1 MRTGAIFARGS
12 CRALKWMALLGVVL
26 ALGTAHAAAQ
36 NPPRSVTVDTIT
48 AEGFTVKWI
57 PPTSGTGTLSGY
69 EVRHTP
75 TGAVEWTEIETIAIS
90 AREQVV
96 SGLTA
101 DTTYQVQ
108 VRATY
113 TSPDRPSSW
122 VPNSLTVTP
131 RAVPNQLTPT
141 IAAVDKGAKLTWEAA
156 TAARSYEYRYYVTT
170 DGVASA
176 KTATTTKLTVT
187 ITGLTPKKGY
197 TFQVRGVNRGVTGE
211 WSDGALGALNVATT
225 PSAPRGFVVT
235 KVGTGTSVT
244 LDWVAPEDN
253 GGSAITGYDYHVNDN
268 AWEAI
273 PESGATTVTHTVDG
287 LDADT
292 DYTFQIRAKNLIGPG
307 AAAGSGGGGTGPT
320 TPTTTGEMGQITE
333 FKLVGDVVDK
343 TIAGVKRHH
352 VPEGSQGVDLSV
364 TVQWTHEEIAA
375 IGYYTWQTI
384 DVEIMS
390 GRGTRMLPN
399 WLSWID
405 PDGQDVHF
413 PRTAGNMGT
422 VRVRTPRESEIPAA
436 QRRSPRHVESR
447 SGTLD
452 VLIIHDD
459 HEAENDAF
467 YIMATGGDVGLE
479 ETRGATSRTTLDVV
493 IEDDEDQTVRIRN
506 SKYRGAPT
514 NVYEPAGDSE
524 ITNPVFHV
532 DAHPNRNDLPL
543 EVRLDMVD
551 LNDQTVSA
559 AKISLSKAA
568 MTLNDGTIG
577 DSDSVTVHLP
587 ASDGDRVDDGY
598 KLTASVNVYSV
609 ATGGYETIPVTEHA
623 ITVIDRH
630 KLPDL
635 TVSPATATVKEGGKT
650 ELTLTINRNPSDTFV
665 GAPAINS
672 SDKEKRQYTD
682 EEVSI
687 MLDMG
692 AGSTAGASDFSVMT
706 NPVTFP
712 ERKSGSYTA
721 SMKVEIEAMADDV
734 LDDMEMLVLDAMVAG
749 KETRN
754 GADKDPHAGVSTLT
768 IEEGTK
774 RLVEAKTQEE
784 VQASVYEAKNA
795 GAGDDMTFAPGE
807 MIEIMGGA
815 LFKAADGVTLS
826 YTAMTSD
833 DKVASAVVDSGGM
846 AKVTA
851 KGVGMADI
859 TITAHASMPSGV
871 KILDQTDPGEASIK
885 FPVEVGLEALSIM
898 LSGPEDM
905 NIVEGGMGALVTATA
920 NRAVT
925 ADTKVMLMRDRAK
938 SSAEDMDYTAEPI
951 TILAGQMS
959 GSTMVMA
966 TADDMMENDGNMT
979 EELVL
984 YGMTENN
991 AGPVAGEVKFYL
1003 WDAAVPALPIIAQL
1017 LLAALMAVGGYRRYR
1032 RR

>member
-1 MRTGAIFARGS
+1 MRTGAIFARGG
-12 CRALKWMALLGVVL
+12 CRALKCMALLGMVL

-36 NPPRSVTVDTIT
+36 NPPRSVTVDAIT
-48 AEGFTVKWI
+48 GDGFTVKWT

-75 TGAVEWTEIETIAIS
+75 TSAVSWTVIQSLAIS
-90 AREQVV
+90 AREQAVT
-96 SGLTA
+96 GLTA

-113 TSPDRPSSW
+113 TSPAGTSSW
-122 VPNSLTVTP
+122 VPNSLTATP
-131 RAVPNQLTPT
+131 RTAPGTITPT
-141 IAAVDKGAKLTWEAA
+141 IEAVDKGAKLTWAA
-156 TAARSYEYRYYVTT
+156 DTAARSYEYRYYVTT

-176 KTATTTKLTVT
+176 KTATTTRLTVT

-197 TFQVRGVNRGVTGE
+197 TFQVRGVNRGVKGE
-211 WSDGALGALNVATT
+211 WSTADTLDVATT
-225 PSAPRGFVVT
+225 PSAPRGLVVT

-244 LDWVAPEDN
+244 LDWVAPEDT
-253 GGSAITGYDYHVNDN
+253 GGSAITGYDYRVNDN
-268 AWEAI
+268 AWEAVAG
-273 PESGATTVTHTVDG
+273 SGATTVQHTVTG
-287 LDADT
+287 LDADA
-292 DYTFQIRAKNLIGPG
+292 DYTFQIRAKNAIGPG

-320 TPTTTGEMGQITE
+320 TTLTGEMGQITE
-333 FKLVGDVVDK
+333 FKLVGAVEDK

-352 VPEGSQGVDLSV
+352 VPEGSQGVELSV

-375 IGYYTWQTI
+375 IDYNTPQSI

-390 GRGTRMLPN
+390 DRGTRALPN
-399 WLSWID
+399 WLSWMD
-405 PDGQDVHF
+405 EDGQDVHF
-413 PRTAGNMGT
+413 PRTAGLTGT
-422 VRVRTPRESEIPAA
+422 VVVRTPRASEIPDA
-436 QRRSPRHVESR
+436 QKDSPRHVMSR
-447 SGTLD
+447 TGTLE
-452 VLIIHDD
+452 VLILHDN

-514 NVYEPAGDSE
+514 NVYEPAGDPE

-532 DAHPNRNDLPL
+532 DAQPNRNDLPL

-635 TVSPATATVKEGGKT
+635 AVSPATATVKEGGKT

-682 EEVSI
+682 EEISI

-754 GADKDPHAGVSTLT
+754 GADKDMHAGVSTLT
-768 IEEGTK
+768 IEEGTTK
-774 RLVEAKTQEE
+774 LVYSKTDEEIQAVIYAAKEAGM
-784 VQASVYEAKNA
+784 
-795 GAGDDMTFAPGE
+795 GADMMFNPGE
-807 MIEIMGGA
+807 TIEIESAGA
-815 LFKAADGVTLS
+815 LFNYAEGVTLS
-826 YTAMTSD
+826 YSAMSD
-833 DKVASAVVDSGGM
+833 NDDVAMASLSGAM
-846 AKVTA
+846 VTVTA
-851 KGVGMADI
+851 GDTPGVMAHV
-859 TITAHASMPSGV
+859 TITAHASMPAGA
-871 KILDQTDPGEASIK
+871 KGLPQTDPGEASVI
-885 FPVEVGLEALSIM
+885 FPVEVGLAALSIA
-898 LSGPEDM
+898 LSGPDDM
-905 NIVEGGMGALVTATA
+905 NLVEGSMGGMVTATA
-920 NRAVT
+920 NRMVT
-925 ADTKVMLMRDRAK
+925 ADTKVTLMRDRSQ
-938 SSAEDMDYTAEPI
+938 SSADDMDFEAEPI

-966 TADDMMENDGNMT
+966 VEDDMMEDM

-984 YGMTENN
+984 YGMTE
-991 AGPVAGEVKFYL
+991 GMEGEVTGEAKFYL

-1017 LLAALMAVGGYRRYR
+1017 LLAAFLAVGGYRRYR
-1032 RR
+1032 RL